1 MQHIIFTK
9 PLASGQP
16 GAGKC
21 IWYLPATYFT
31 ANKVAMS
38 TAQHTS
44 GGAHDTVDFL
54 KHEKDQLSPKHG
66 NKKTGVNCPSSVQS
80 NVFAAQRTVK

>member
-54 KHEKDQLSPKHG
+54 KHENDQLSPKHG
-66 NKKTGVNCPSSVQS
+66 SAAKHRMLDRTHRTSSRDSQ
-80 NVFAAQRTVK
+80 AAA